1 MERSEMRGYMV
12 TALIAFTIPTLGMAT
27 KVGRDEAIAD
37 NLNKRLDSL
46 VVLIGEEGKISRAN
60 YHKLQEHLE
69 DDHKVVE
76 ALAQDYRATHAIVER
91 MEGSVLRTKELVRGY
106 GEDIAVLKSRK

>member
-37 NLNKRLDSL
+37 NQNKRMDEI
-46 VVLIGEEGKISRAN
+46 VALINTNGNISTQN
-60 YHKLQEHLE
+60 YKELQAHLE

-76 ALAQDYRATHAIVER
+76 DLAQSYKATEAVVIR
-91 MEGSVLRTKELVRGY
+91 MEGTMLRTKELVREY
-106 GEDIAVLKSRK
+106 GNDIAVLKSNK